1 MSSAQAHMTRPVPQ
15 SRSRLWQ
22 AVAAISLLSVSCAWA
37 QTASDAKFQAAHSE
51 WRRLSQTEVNCV
63 DQSLRAERSNLWSL
77 IQQGIHPSDAK
88 VAKLRAA
95 CRTPAKAP
103 EYSVAAVRGS
113 QALAAAVESV
123 TDKAAADKAAADK
136 AAADKAAPDK
146 IATEKAAAAKAAAD
160 KAAADKAAADK
171 AAADK
176 VAADKAAAGK
186 LAADRIAAD
195 RAAAEKAAAD
205 KAAAD
210 KAAAGKLAADKA
222 AADLAKADAE
232 RAKTDALKAQAD
244 AEQRRK
250 EVEVTTTD
258 AALAY
263 SAAELRTSFIY
274 GLVSGPTLFV
284 LGGVV
289 FLLMHRRKTITGA
302 QAEAG
307 APHNAG
313 NETQGEFDRLVT
325 AVLAEQKRRDRKPAE
340 PIAPE
345 REQRID
351 EVPLH

>member
-1 MSSAQAHMTRPVPQ
+1 
-15 SRSRLWQ
+15 LWK
-22 AVAAISLLSVSCAWA
+22 AVAALSLLSSSCALA
-37 QTASDAKFQAAHSE
+37 QTASDAKVQAAHSE

-63 DQSLRAERSNLWSL
+63 DQSLRAQRSNLWSL
-77 IQQGIHPSDAK
+77 IQRGIDPSDST
-88 VAKLRAA
+88 VARLRAA
-95 CRTPAKAP
+95 CRGQAKAP
-103 EYSVAAVRGS
+103 DQSVAAARGS

-136 AAADKAAPDK
+136 AAADKAAAD
-146 IATEKAAAAKAAAD
+146 KAAAVKAAAD
-160 KAAADKAAADK
+160 KAAADKA
-171 AAADK
+171 
-176 VAADKAAAGK
+176 AADKAAAGK

-195 RAAAEKAAAD
+195 RAVADKAAADKAAASKAAAD

-210 KAAAGKLAADKA
+210 KAAADKA
-222 AADLAKADAE
+222 ATDLARADAE
-232 RAKTDALKAQAD
+232 RAKADAIKAQAD
-244 AEQRRK
+244 AERLRK
-250 EVEVTTTD
+250 EADATTAD

-289 FLLMHRRKTITGA
+289 FLLMHRKKTVTSA
-302 QAEAG
+302 PAESEAS
-307 APHNAG
+307 HNAS
-313 NETQGEFDRLVT
+313 NETQSEFDRLVT

-340 PIAPE
+340 PIASE

>member
-1 MSSAQAHMTRPVPQ
+1 MTRTVPQ
-15 SRSRLWQ
+15 SWSRLCH
-22 AVAAISLLSVSCAWA
+22 AVAAISLLSCSCALA
-37 QTASDAKFQAAHSE
+37 QTASDAKVQAAHSE

-63 DQSLRAERSNLWSL
+63 DQSLRAQRSDLWSL
-77 IQQGIHPSDAK
+77 IQRGIHPSDST
-88 VAKLRAA
+88 VARLRAA
-95 CRTPAKAP
+95 CRGQAKAP
-103 EYSVAAVRGS
+103 DQSVAAARGS

-136 AAADKAAPDK
+136 AAADKAA
-146 IATEKAAAAKAAAD
+146 AD

-171 AAADK
+171 A
-176 VAADKAAAGK
+176 AADKAAAGK

-195 RAAAEKAAAD
+195 RAAADKAAADKAAASKAAAD

-210 KAAAGKLAADKA
+210 KAAADKA
-222 AADLAKADAE
+222 ATDLARADAE
-232 RAKTDALKAQAD
+232 RAKADAIKAHAD
-244 AEQRRK
+244 AERLRK
-250 EVEVTTTD
+250 EADATTAD

-284 LGGVV
+284 LGGIA
-289 FLLMHRRKTITGA
+289 FLLMHRKKTVTAA

-307 APHNAG
+307 ASHG
-313 NETQGEFDRLVT
+313 VSNETQSEFDRLVT

-340 PIAPE
+340 PLASE
-345 REQRID
+345 REPRVD

>member
-1 MSSAQAHMTRPVPQ
+1 M
-15 SRSRLWQ
+15 WQ
-22 AVAAISLLSVSCAWA
+22 AVVAISLLSSSCALA

-63 DQSLRAERSNLWSL
+63 DQSLRTQRSDLWSL

-95 CRTPAKAP
+95 CRVPAKAP
-103 EYSVAAVRGS
+103 DSVAAHRGS

-123 TDKAAADKAAADK
+123 TDKAATDKAAADK
-136 AAADKAAPDK
+136 AAADKAA
-146 IATEKAAAAKAAAD
+146 ANKAAAD
-160 KAAADKAAADK
+160 KAAADKVAADK

-222 AADLAKADAE
+222 AELAKVDAE
-232 RAKTDALKAQAD
+232 RARADATKADALKAQAD
-244 AEQRRK
+244 AERRRK
-250 EVEVTTTD
+250 EAD
-258 AALAY
+258 AATADTALAY

-274 GLVSGPTLFV
+274 GLVSGPMLFV
-284 LGGVV
+284 LGGVA
-289 FLLMHRRKTITGA
+289 FLLMHRRKTIAGA
-302 QAEAG
+302 QPEAG
-307 APHNAG
+307 APHSASR
-313 NETQGEFDRLVT
+313 ETQSEFDRLVT

-351 EVPLH
+351 EIPLH